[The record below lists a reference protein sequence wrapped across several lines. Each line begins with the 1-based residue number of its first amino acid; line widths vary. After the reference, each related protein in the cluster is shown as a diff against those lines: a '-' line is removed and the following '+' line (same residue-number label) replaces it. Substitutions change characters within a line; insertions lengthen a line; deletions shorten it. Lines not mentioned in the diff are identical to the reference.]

1 MSAPT
6 SSSSSSI
13 SANVKPRPSTSVS
26 GTDHEFER
34 NRNPVT
40 LTRFL
45 LSERKRF
52 TGATGDFTMLLQS
65 IQLAVKVIASATH
78 KAGIANLYGLAGN
91 ENSSGDEQKK
101 LDVLSNDVFVNCCA
115 FSDQVY
121 IMGSEEEDKPI
132 IVDDTKGG
140 YAIVFDPLD
149 GSSNIDCNVGV
160 GSIWGI
166 YQKDAKSDKP
176 TSVDDLL
183 KPGNQLVAAGYAL
196 YGPATTIVL
205 TTGRGVHGF
214 TLDPSIGEFIYTHK
228 HMRVPT
234 QGKIYSINEG
244 NADHWDAPT
253 AQWVSL
259 EHQRQHRGR
268 YIGSMVSDVHR
279 TLLYGGVFSYPA
291 DANNPAG
298 KLRLLYE
305 CNPMAFIMEQAGGR
319 ATTGTERILDIVPK
333 TLHQRCP
340 VWLGSSGMVD
350 EVIALYKKSGI
361 KAGEGFEPKK
371 AKL

>member
-1 MSAPT
+1 
-6 SSSSSSI
+6 
-13 SANVKPRPSTSVS
+13 
-26 GTDHEFER
+26 
-34 NRNPVT
+34 
-40 LTRFL
+40 
-45 LSERKRF
+45 
-52 TGATGDFTMLLQS
+52 
-65 IQLAVKVIASATH
+65 
-78 KAGIANLYGLAGN
+78 
-91 ENSSGDEQKK
+91 
-101 LDVLSNDVFVNCCA
+101 
-115 FSDQVY
+115 
-121 IMGSEEEDKPI
+121 
-132 IVDDTKGG
+132 
-140 YAIVFDPLD
+140 VFDPLD